1 MNKEDDVKIVGK
13 TDVGG
18 RTGWDKD
25 RMQKKRES
33 DNERG
38 QELIGGWMD
47 RQDDK
52 RAAMTRKEGRFSK
65 SRGNYE
71 NCERLCMQNWSR

>member
-1 MNKEDDVKIVGK
+1 MWVEGL
-13 TDVGG
+13 GG
-18 RTGWDKD
+18 IRTECK
-25 RMQKKRES
+25 KKRES

-52 RAAMTRKEGRFSK
+52 RAAMTRKEGRFIK